1 VSDTVKRLPEALRDQ
16 SSVMFGVPRVPEE
29 RPQEHLRN
37 ALCLIGAAERH
48 ALTCDGWDCEE
59 MRELLHAIE
68 RRVLLTVAQLETR

>member
-1 VSDTVKRLPEALRDQ
+1 VTDGPE
-16 SSVMFGVPRVPEE
+16 PRFWEEPPRRGIAPAVPEE
-29 RPQEHLRN
+29 GPREHLRN
-37 ALCLIGAAERH
+37 GLCLIGAAERH